1 MRARWPWNYGKAG
14 NRLVH
19 IFRAELISWLNGK
32 VTLQFRIRVVSTGVG
47 DGEEAGEERR
57 ASFFEFLSKKNT
69 EKGAGKRTSFLPL
82 FRYSF
87 RADGVSVEGKFHLWD
102 REVAAVPICQ
112 GFYVPLSGT
121 GQFSLCSERIGFA

>member
-32 VTLQFRIRVVSTGVG
+32 VTLQFRIRVVSTEFV
-47 DGEEAGEERR
+47 DGEEAGEERQ

-69 EKGAGKRTSFLPL
+69 EKGQEKRACFLP
-82 FRYSF
+82 FF
-87 RADGVSVEGKFHLWD
+87 GIFFGVMG
-102 REVAAVPICQ
+102 
-112 GFYVPLSGT
+112 
-121 GQFSLCSERIGFA
+121 

>member
-32 VTLQFRIRVVSTGVG
+32 VTLQFRIRVVSTEFV
-47 DGEEAGEERR
+47 DGEEAGEERQ

-69 EKGAGKRTSFLPL
+69 EKGQEKRTFFQPFFGIL
-82 FRYSF
+82 F
-87 RADGVSVEGKFHLWD
+87 GLME
-102 REVAAVPICQ
+102 
-112 GFYVPLSGT
+112 
-121 GQFSLCSERIGFA
+121 